1 MAGFIAEHV
10 HVGWRRVIAGICP
23 GRLAAGSG
31 LDGGS
36 FPPEKVQLWLA
47 ILIDATLMVFA
58 GVMAYESTKL
68 TIAVEGQTSAALIWP
83 MKVFYAA
90 IWLQTTMLTLY
101 LARSV
106 VRMIQTGSIK
116 NEDAGV
122 KGGEAL

>member
-1 MAGFIAEHV
+1 MIPAFTGNESVPDA
-10 HVGWRRVIAGICP
+10 RSAMNCSAPAGI
-23 GRLAAGSG
+23 S
-31 LDGGS
+31 
-36 FPPEKVQLWLA
+36 
-47 ILIDATLMVFA
+47 
-58 GVMAYESTKL
+58 
-68 TIAVEGQTSAALIWP
+68 ALIWP

-116 NEDAGV
+116 NEEAGV